1 MVILITITVVIMQ
14 NAKCKYLRPHDGQ
27 MVILIT
33 ITVVIMQNA
42 KCKYLKP
49 HDGQLVILI
58 TITMMVIIVCEESC
72 QTLTKR
78 VILVRGI
85 LVLTQK
91 E

>member
-1 MVILITITVVIMQ
+1 
-14 NAKCKYLRPHDGQ
+14 

-78 VILVRGI
+78 VILVRGV
-85 LVLTQK
+85 LVLTQM

>member
-1 MVILITITVVIMQ
+1 M
-14 NAKCKYLRPHDGQ
+14 A
-27 MVILIT
+27 ILIT

-72 QTLTKR
+72 QTLTRR

>member
-27 MVILIT
+27 
-33 ITVVIMQNA
+33 
-42 KCKYLKP
+42 
-49 HDGQLVILI
+49 LVILI
-58 TITMMVIIVCEESC
+58 TITMMAIIVCEESC

-78 VILVRGI
+78 VILVRGV
-85 LVLTQK
+85 LVLTRK

>member
-14 NAKCKYLRPHDGQ
+14 NAKCKYLR
-27 MVILIT
+27 
-33 ITVVIMQNA
+33 
-42 KCKYLKP
+42 P

-78 VILVRGI
+78 VILVRGVR
-85 LVLTQK
+85 VLTQK

>member
-14 NAKCKYLRPHDGQ
+14 NAKCKYLRPH
-27 MVILIT
+27 
-33 ITVVIMQNA
+33 
-42 KCKYLKP
+42 Y
-49 HDGQLVILI
+49 GQLVILI

-72 QTLTKR
+72 QTLTNR
-78 VILVRGI
+78 VILVRGV

>member
-14 NAKCKYLRPHDGQ
+14 NAKCKYLR
-27 MVILIT
+27 
-33 ITVVIMQNA
+33 
-42 KCKYLKP
+42 P

-78 VILVRGI
+78 VILVRGV
-85 LVLTQK
+85 LVLTQM

>member
-27 MVILIT
+27 
-33 ITVVIMQNA
+33 
-42 KCKYLKP
+42 
-49 HDGQLVILI
+49 LVILI
-58 TITMMVIIVCEESC
+58 TITMVIIVCEESC

-78 VILVRGI
+78 VILVRGV

>member
-1 MVILITITVVIMQ
+1 
-14 NAKCKYLRPHDGQ
+14 

-78 VILVRGI
+78 VILVRGG

>member
-1 MVILITITVVIMQ
+1 MVILITITMVIMQ
-14 NAKCKYLRPHDGQ
+14 NAKCKYLR
-27 MVILIT
+27 
-33 ITVVIMQNA
+33 
-42 KCKYLKP
+42 P

-78 VILVRGI
+78 VILVRGV

>member
-1 MVILITITVVIMQ
+1 MAILITITVVIMQ

-27 MVILIT
+27 
-33 ITVVIMQNA
+33 
-42 KCKYLKP
+42 
-49 HDGQLVILI
+49 LVILI
-58 TITMMVIIVCEESC
+58 TITMVIIVCEESC

-78 VILVRGI
+78 VILVRGV

>member
-14 NAKCKYLRPHDGQ
+14 NAKCKYLTPH
-27 MVILIT
+27 
-33 ITVVIMQNA
+33 N
-42 KCKYLKP
+42 
-49 HDGQLVILI
+49 GQLVILI

-78 VILVRGI
+78 VILVRGV
-85 LVLTQK
+85 LVLTQM

>member
-1 MVILITITVVIMQ
+1 M
-14 NAKCKYLRPHDGQ
+14 A
-27 MVILIT
+27 ILIT

-78 VILVRGI
+78 VILVRGG

>member
-1 MVILITITVVIMQ
+1 
-14 NAKCKYLRPHDGQ
+14 

-78 VILVRGI
+78 VILVRGVR
-85 LVLTQK
+85 VLTQK

>member
-14 NAKCKYLRPHDGQ
+14 NAKCKYLR
-27 MVILIT
+27 
-33 ITVVIMQNA
+33 
-42 KCKYLKP
+42 P

-78 VILVRGI
+78 VILVRGV
-85 LVLTQK
+85 LVLTK
-91 E
+91 KG